1 MQMIDEFNIERLGPL
16 FRCITNTSIEHILQ
30 FPKQKLYFKHC
41 TSLIRVKIAL
51 HAFSVLKVNDPYHN
65 FYMDFGNDYPYS
77 SWFLGCTFLRMKKLT
92 LDFKDTLEFYNW
104 IALDFFKTFPALEDL
119 VLLVS
124 AWQRG
129 IIYGESRDEWLN
141 KIRTDLNSRLEYL
154 YHGQLTI
161 TLIA

>member
-65 FYMDFGNDYPYS
+65 FSMEACKIDVISWSKFLHRNSQSLEDLHMDFGND
-77 SWFLGCTFLRMKKLT
+77 
-92 LDFKDTLEFYNW
+92 
-104 IALDFFKTFPALEDL
+104 
-119 VLLVS
+119 
-124 AWQRG
+124 
-129 IIYGESRDEWLN
+129 
-141 KIRTDLNSRLEYL
+141 
-154 YHGQLTI
+154 
-161 TLIA
+161 